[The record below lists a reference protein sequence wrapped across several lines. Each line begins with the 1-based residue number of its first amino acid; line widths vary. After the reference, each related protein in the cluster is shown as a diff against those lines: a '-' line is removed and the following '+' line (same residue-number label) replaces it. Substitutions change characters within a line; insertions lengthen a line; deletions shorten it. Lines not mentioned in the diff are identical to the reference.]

1 MENKKCIKCGAY
13 KGHSPTCENIDLE
26 EAKKQLMI
34 YFESY
39 QNRQKE
45 IAKKANDYSRW
56 AKIMRADLERWRGK
70 FLIVTQENN
79 KLRKKLNDKF

>member
-1 MENKKCIKCGAY
+1 MENKKCIECGAY
-13 KGHSPTCENIDLE
+13 KGHFPTCENIDLE
-26 EAKKQLMI
+26 EAKKQLAI

-45 IAKKANDYSRW
+45 INKKANDYSRW

>member
-1 MENKKCIKCGAY
+1 MENKKCIECGAY
-13 KGHSPTCENIDLE
+13 KGHSPNCEKIDLE
-26 EAKKQLMI
+26 EAKKQLKI

-45 IAKKANDYSRW
+45 NTKKANDYSRW